1 MGSEQVAARKG
12 PRISASSA
20 RSHTR
25 NKPNNNPKRTL
36 PSAFAGL
43 LRRFVLVLIAA
54 AVGLVYKAITPPPV
68 KVLNSING
76 PQVTAQRVQ
85 LPDGRFL
92 AYEESGVPA
101 ELAKVNVISIH
112 GYGGSRH
119 STLPASKDLVEKL
132 GIHFVTFDRA
142 GYGQSDPNPKRSIK
156 SDALDVDNL
165 ANALSLGPSFYVIAT
180 SIGGYTGW
188 GLIKY
193 IPERVAGI
201 AMLAPVTNFW
211 WPGIPAQEAKTAW
224 DTQLLGDKLALRVA
238 HYAPWLVYWYMT
250 QSLFPTSSTAPQ
262 TKVLGYS
269 KMDTEIIAKVK
280 KLQDPKKAEEVTQ
293 QGKFESLYRD
303 VIIMFSNW
311 EFEPADLKNPF
322 EKSSKTVHIWQGTD
336 DYLVPFHIQRYIA
349 KRLPWVRYHELDG
362 YGHVLHYI
370 PGLVDQVL
378 QELLADDEHRTDA
391 GIVL

>member
-1 MGSEQVAARKG
+1 M
-12 PRISASSA
+12 
-20 RSHTR
+20 
-25 NKPNNNPKRTL
+25 
-36 PSAFAGL
+36 
-43 LRRFVLVLIAA
+43 
-54 AVGLVYKAITPPPV
+54 
-68 KVLNSING
+68 
-76 PQVTAQRVQ
+76 
-85 LPDGRFL
+85 
-92 AYEESGVPA
+92 
-101 ELAKVNVISIH
+101 
-112 GYGGSRH
+112 
-119 STLPASKDLVEKL
+119 EKL

-269 KMDTEIIAKVK
+269 KMDTEIIAKMR
-280 KLQDPKKAEEVTQ
+280 KLRDPKVHS
-293 QGKFESLYRD
+293 F
-303 VIIMFSNW
+303 
-311 EFEPADLKNPF
+311 PF
-322 EKSSKTVHIWQGTD
+322 T
-336 DYLVPFHIQRYIA
+336 
-349 KRLPWVRYHELDG
+349 
-362 YGHVLHYI
+362 I
-370 PGLVDQVL
+370 PY
-378 QELLADDEHRTDA
+378 E
-391 GIVL
+391 